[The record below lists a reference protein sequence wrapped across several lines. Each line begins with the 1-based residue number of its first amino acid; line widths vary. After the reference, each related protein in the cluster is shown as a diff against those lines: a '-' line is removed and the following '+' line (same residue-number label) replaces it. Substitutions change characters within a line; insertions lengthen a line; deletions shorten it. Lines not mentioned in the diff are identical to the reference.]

1 MNIKTKIKEEAIY
14 WLACEKEGLNELE
27 KQELK
32 HWLESNQEHQKAYN
46 RMKLVQQMAKSIS
59 KENAQILSEQAHKEA
74 RKIRFLEKT
83 RYFSSA
89 AAILLIVC
97 FSAFKIYDNNFA
109 VQYSKTF
116 QTDKTNLA
124 NQQLP
129 DGSSIFIDA
138 KTNLNI
144 EFYKGKR
151 EVTLN
156 NGRVMFE
163 VAKDENRVFII
174 KSGDINIEVVGT
186 KFEVIHKKDITTINV
201 EEGIVK
207 TYFSS
212 YFFDKQNEK
221 LLTKENSITYSN
233 FQGNINNQEKINPE
247 KIALWRENLISLNK
261 VSLKDAFDEF
271 SKYNDISTSFSS
283 KEVENYLITAEFSST
298 QLEIFLK
305 TISKI
310 YPLKIDKNDKV
321 IKISK
326 KN

>member
-46 RMKLVQQMAKSIS
+46 RMKLVHQMAKSIS

-186 KFEVIHKKDITTINV
+186 KFEVIHKKDTTTVNV

>member
-14 WLACEKEGLNELE
+14 WLACEKEGLNEFE

-46 RMKLVQQMAKSIS
+46 RMKLVHQMAKSIS

-156 NGRVMFE
+156 DGRVMFE

-310 YPLKIDKNDKV
+310 YPLKIDKNDKN

>member
-46 RMKLVQQMAKSIS
+46 RMKLVHQMAKSIS

-156 NGRVMFE
+156 DGRVMFE

-247 KIALWRENLISLNK
+247 KIALWRDNLISLNK

-310 YPLKIDKNDKV
+310 YPLKIDKNDKN

>member
-46 RMKLVQQMAKSIS
+46 RMKLVHQMAKSIS

-124 NQQLP
+124 
-129 DGSSIFIDA
+129 
-138 KTNLNI
+138 
-144 EFYKGKR
+144 
-151 EVTLN
+151 
-156 NGRVMFE
+156 
-163 VAKDENRVFII
+163 
-174 KSGDINIEVVGT
+174 
-186 KFEVIHKKDITTINV
+186 
-201 EEGIVK
+201 
-207 TYFSS
+207 
-212 YFFDKQNEK
+212 
-221 LLTKENSITYSN
+221 
-233 FQGNINNQEKINPE
+233 
-247 KIALWRENLISLNK
+247 
-261 VSLKDAFDEF
+261 
-271 SKYNDISTSFSS
+271 
-283 KEVENYLITAEFSST
+283 
-298 QLEIFLK
+298 
-305 TISKI
+305 
-310 YPLKIDKNDKV
+310 
-321 IKISK
+321 
-326 KN
+326 

>member
-156 NGRVMFE
+156 DGRVMFE

-283 KEVENYLITAEFSST
+283 KEVENYLVTAEFSST

-310 YPLKIDKNDKV
+310 YPLKIDKNDKN

>member
-46 RMKLVQQMAKSIS
+46 RMKLVHQMAKSIS

-156 NGRVMFE
+156 DGRVMFE
-163 VAKDENRVFII
+163 VAKDDNRVFII

-310 YPLKIDKNDKV
+310 YPLKIDKNDKN

>member
-46 RMKLVQQMAKSIS
+46 RMKLVHQMAKSIS

-310 YPLKIDKNDKV
+310 YPLKVDKNDKN
-321 IKISK
+321 IRISK

>member
-46 RMKLVQQMAKSIS
+46 RMKLVHQMAKSIS

-74 RKIRFLEKT
+74 RKIKFLEKT

-156 NGRVMFE
+156 DGRVMFE
-163 VAKDENRVFII
+163 VAKDDNRVFII

-298 QLEIFLK
+298 QFEIFLK

-310 YPLKIDKNDKV
+310 YPLKIDKIDKN